1 MISQEFSEDTVII
14 QTDEPLEY
22 IALIKKGSIKA
33 SLPNGE
39 LLLKMGDVI
48 GITDIC
54 FQKHSASYTTLEP
67 TTLIMYPCKN
77 PSDLSD
83 IIYDNRD
90 ISLLFASS
98 VIRQICDIIDSYV
111 MSTFFSDKL
120 YHYLLS
126 SYEDY
131 KNLCLQYAQPANTL
145 GNLESIKPLSLE
157 ENIDEWSTNYYEA
170 LKTMDSQTK
179 ALLYQNN
186 PAICLGLLC
195 NACKDVHHI
204 YEVSTVVYEYNSN
217 LSSLLLNSQKLDLFA
232 LLTDLYV
239 MASKSGADS
248 FSLDATISRLTI
260 QLEGNPAIDALYYKK
275 RVNEYKEI
283 ISNARLER
291 QASDVL
297 EEDDPQSVI
306 KSSAISALSGSINMI
321 LNYADCPEEIGNSFR
336 EKIIAWKQLPDKNAD
351 DDDTRKLR
359 LKITKLFYE
368 IYNSVF
374 QQSVKDKNI
383 PKIVKMFLN
392 FGYVDEV
399 LSGIQNATYLYSI
412 VDDYHG
418 DSKHGIYTF
427 YEWLLAIFQGK
438 REPSRNE
445 FDVDYNAYIH
455 EMKVTGQI
463 TPDVERRMLHDPAQ
477 KAMYELHN
485 MFPTVNKITFGR
497 ISTFCPVLCEQN
509 ILKSLEGTMI
519 TPAKIKENFEA
530 IRAIDFSAY
539 YHESIYSNES
549 CRITKEF
556 LHTEILP
563 TVILMPNT
571 GIRAVMWQEIEGRN
585 RKTPARM
592 MLSAFCMADLD
603 SLFIRLTGEFRWEMC
618 KRVQGSRWNDVSD
631 PSLTSYYCDY
641 LQFYRKNNDLSS
653 QAKEQLKLTLQ
664 KSKNNYREVFIR
676 DYITWIL
683 HEGNGSPRLNKVCRG
698 VLFQFCPFSKDIR
711 QKLSTNPLYTDLIS
725 RHDIKRS
732 QHTTHLSNVTKK
744 LIANGYQIP
753 TELEL
758 EQAYIDK

>member
-1 MISQEFSEDTVII
+1 MTSYEFSEDTVVI
-14 QTDEPLEY
+14 QADEPLEY
-22 IALIKKGSIKA
+22 IALIKKGSLKA

-54 FQKHSASYTTLEP
+54 FGRHSASYTTLEP
-67 TTLIMYPCKN
+67 TTLIMYPCKD
-77 PSDLSD
+77 PSDLSE
-83 IIYDNRD
+83 IVYDNRD

-98 VIRQICDIIDSYV
+98 VIRQTCDIIDSYV

-120 YHYLLS
+120 YQYLVS

-131 KNLCLQYAQPANTL
+131 KKLCLQYAQPVNTL
-145 GNLESIKPLSLE
+145 GSLESIEPLVLE
-157 ENIDEWSTNYYEA
+157 ENMEEWATNYYEA
-170 LKTMDSQTK
+170 LKMMDSQTK
-179 ALLYQNN
+179 ALIYQNN

-195 NACKDVHHI
+195 NACKDVHQI
-204 YEVSTVVYEYNSN
+204 YKVSAVVFEYNAN

-239 MASKSGADS
+239 LASKSGADS
-248 FSLDATISRLTI
+248 LSLDATISRLTI

-275 RVNEYKEI
+275 RINEYKEI
-283 ISNARLER
+283 ISNARLDR
-291 QASDVL
+291 KASDAL
-297 EEDDPQSVI
+297 EDDDPESVI
-306 KSSAISALSGSINMI
+306 KSSAISALSGSMNTI
-321 LNYADCPEEIGNSFR
+321 LKYSDCSEEIENSFR
-336 EKIIAWKQLPDKNAD
+336 EKIIAWKQLSDKNAD
-351 DDDTRKLR
+351 DDETHKLR
-359 LKITKLFYE
+359 MKITKLFYE

-374 QQSVKDKNI
+374 QLSVTDKNI
-383 PKIVKMFLN
+383 PKIIKMFLN

-418 DSKHGIYTF
+418 DPSHGIYTF
-427 YEWLLAIFQGK
+427 YEWMLAIFHGK
-438 REPSRNE
+438 KEPSRNE

-485 MFPTVNKITFGR
+485 MFPIVNKVTFGR
-497 ISTFCPVLCEQN
+497 ITTFCPVLCEQN
-509 ILKSLEGTMI
+509 ILKSLEATMV
-519 TPAKIKENFEA
+519 TPDKIKENFAA
-530 IRAIDFSAY
+530 IRLLDFSAY
-539 YHESIYSNES
+539 YHENIYTNQS
-549 CRITKEF
+549 CKIAKEY

-563 TVILMPNT
+563 SVILMPNT
-571 GIRAVMWQEIEGRN
+571 GIRGVMWQEIEGRN

-592 MLSAFCMADLD
+592 MVSAFCMSDLD

-641 LQFYRKNNDLSS
+641 LQFYRKNNDLST
-653 QAKEQLKLTLQ
+653 QAKEQLKLSLQ
-664 KSKNNYREVFIR
+664 KSKNNFREVFIR

-683 HEGNGSPRLNKVCRG
+683 YEGNGSPRLNKISRG
-698 VLFQFCPFSKDIR
+698 ILFQFCPFSKDIR
-711 QKLSTNPLYTDLIS
+711 QKLSTNPLYMDLIS
-725 RHDIKRS
+725 RHDMKRAQLS
-732 QHTTHLSNVTKK
+732 MHLANVTKK
-744 LIANGYQIP
+744 LTSSGFSIP
-753 TELEL
+753 TELDL
-758 EQAYIDK
+758 EQTYIDM